1 MAGAVKKLCVLI
13 ILIFLIPPSGSF
25 GQQNNPVIS
34 LNAINRS
41 LESILT
47 ELTEISGYNFSYNPD
62 KIPAD
67 TIISLT
73 FSMKPLSEVLSS
85 LESLGLSHRFM
96 KNHIILRKKAVSPF
110 SKNKVAKRRV
120 TLSGY
125 IRNDVT
131 GETLIRATIA
141 DLSSGKGVATNGYG
155 YYSFTIEP
163 GRYDLCISYIGYKPD
178 KISINLLS
186 DTTILFNL
194 VENIS
199 RLEEV
204 IIITDN
210 HDRTINRFASGEMEI
225 RTSSIKNIPGIL
237 GESDVIKSFQT
248 IPGINFYS
256 DGSTIFH
263 VRGGDRDQNMI
274 LIDEAPVYNPAHL
287 LGIFSAFTPGS
298 INNVKIFKGDMP
310 ASYGGRLSSVID
322 VKLKEGNRNNLAVS
336 GNTSPV
342 ATTLNFE
349 GPMFKK
355 KSSFFISARR
365 SHLKWL
371 VASQTPSVEKL
382 HFNDFNLKYNYR
394 INSRNR
400 IYLSY
405 YSGLDIF
412 LNHESESVSSGISW
426 LNNAG
431 NIRWN
436 HLFNDRLFSNTSLI
450 ISNYDYNLFTN
461 YETKER
467 WNTGISLS
475 ALKYDIAFYSSPG
488 NIYKAGIFLAT
499 HFYSPGNYYVGS
511 NAEPVTRGVSARKAV
526 ENAIYC
532 SFENEITQKLNIRY
546 GLRFTAWTNSGAAVE
561 YVYND
566 NFFPIDTITYPKNRN
581 YNTYTSLEPRIGL
594 IYKLSKN
601 FQGKI
606 AWSRNSQFEFL
617 ISNSVSPFTSL
628 EAWLPASP
636 NIKPMRSNQITT
648 GILFNSSNKSLTGS
662 FEAFY
667 KEMNNYISYVDHA
680 YMLFNPH
687 IEGEIRYGT
696 GESYG
701 FEFLL
706 QKPFGKIDGWISYS
720 FTRTIIDI
728 PEINDGVPFP
738 ARYDRP
744 HSFNFYLNYNP
755 TPKWDITANWV
766 YTSGNPITTPTGF
779 YYYNGYQV
787 PFYDERNNDRL
798 PDYHRLD
805 LSAELNLTRPGSGYH
820 HSIRFSIMNVYGRK
834 NPFSINFNKILKDSG
849 AIVVPKDRSTSP
861 ALQTSMMYIYG
872 AIPSLSYSFNF

>member
-426 LNNAG
+426 LNNAA

-648 GILFNSSNKSLTGS
+648 GILFNSSNK
-662 FEAFY
+662 
-667 KEMNNYISYVDHA
+667 
-680 YMLFNPH
+680 
-687 IEGEIRYGT
+687 
-696 GESYG
+696 
-701 FEFLL
+701 
-706 QKPFGKIDGWISYS
+706 
-720 FTRTIIDI
+720 
-728 PEINDGVPFP
+728 
-738 ARYDRP
+738 
-744 HSFNFYLNYNP
+744 
-755 TPKWDITANWV
+755 
-766 YTSGNPITTPTGF
+766 
-779 YYYNGYQV
+779 
-787 PFYDERNNDRL
+787 
-798 PDYHRLD
+798 
-805 LSAELNLTRPGSGYH
+805 
-820 HSIRFSIMNVYGRK
+820 
-834 NPFSINFNKILKDSG
+834 
-849 AIVVPKDRSTSP
+849 
-861 ALQTSMMYIYG
+861 
-872 AIPSLSYSFNF
+872 